1 MELKVDYVSD
11 IHLTHY
17 VKYDADISVINK
29 FIMKNIGNQSKGEI
43 LVIAGDIDEN
53 LDRVN
58 AVLNCCLNYYEKV
71 TIVTKKRFFG

>member
-43 LVIAGDIDEN
+43 LLLVI
-53 LDRVN
+53 
-58 AVLNCCLNYYEKV
+58 
-71 TIVTKKRFFG
+71 